1 MPRKA
6 WIRWLR
12 SLTPTELE
20 ALQYD
25 WPFWARE
32 DQVPPPEPDP
42 WTTWLVL
49 GGRGAGKTRSGAEW
63 VRAVAASG
71 RAGRIA
77 LVGETYGDVR
87 EVMIDGESGLLAISP
102 VAERPSYLAA
112 RRRLEWPN
120 GAIAEVFSSEDP
132 DGVRGPQFS
141 AAWSDEI
148 CKWTYPDE
156 TWSNLQ
162 LALRLGERPRQVVTT
177 TPRPTALLKR
187 LLEKETTRTSR
198 ASTYANRANLAP
210 SFLTE
215 IVAEYEGTRLGRQ
228 ELMGEIVDDVEGA
241 LWAWDMIEAARISAA
256 PPMQRVVV
264 AGRAEIAGE
273 ATAFI
278 LSDRS
283 AGGLSP
289 SGWAERALAA
299 ARDFGA
305 GRIIVEAN
313 QGGEMARSVITQLDP
328 AAPVK
333 LVRATRGKTLRAE
346 PVAAL
351 YERGRVRHVG
361 AFARLEDQMT
371 RFDGTA
377 RSVGGS
383 PDRLDAL
390 VWAVGEL
397 MFSKQTAPRVRRF

>member
-1 MPRKA
+1 MG
-6 WIRWLR
+6 
-12 SLTPTELE
+12 
-20 ALQYD
+20 
-25 WPFWARE
+25 AR
-32 DQVPPPEPDP
+32 
-42 WTTWLVL
+42 
-49 GGRGAGKTRSGAEW
+49 
-63 VRAVAASG
+63 G

-87 EVMIDGESGLLAISP
+87 EVMIDGESGLMAISP
-102 VAERPSYLAA
+102 VAKRPSFLAA

-132 DGVRGPQFS
+132 DGVRGAQFA

-148 CKWTYPDE
+148 CKWTYPEE

-241 LWAWDMIEAARISAA
+241 LWTWGMIEAARISAA
-256 PPMQRVVV
+256 PTLQRIVVAVDPPASAGPEADECGIVV
-264 AGRAEIAGE
+264 AGRAEINGE
-273 ATAFI
+273 ATAFV

-397 MFSKQTAPRVRRF
+397 MFSEPTAPRVRRF